1 MYSVLIMGGTD
12 FIGSE
17 LSKYFIN
24 KKYNVDIMTRGI
36 KPINY
41 NGIRNHLIC
50 DRKNETE
57 LKNIL
62 KERKYDFIYDLSG
75 KSKSDIEILLNNLN
89 LDNLKKYI
97 FILPKN
103 NNKFQLDN
111 EIKSIKNYIKS
122 ISIPYIIINYSN
134 IYGYENDKNRE
145 IAIFK
150 KIEKSQIIKVPKDK
164 KVNMQFIYIED
175 FIKNLYSLVKSNH
188 INETYN
194 VTNPQVISLE
204 EYINTYGE
212 IIGKK
217 PNIKYVD
224 KEVTDDEFKEDFN
237 INYLDID
244 KVIQHGLYIPNILF
258 RDGISKVYDSYKES
272 NKVKKTLKDKIA
284 KALQIV

>member
-1 MYSVLIMGGTD
+1 MCGHEKYKGGPHGEKNSMY
-12 FIGSE
+12 
-17 LSKYFIN
+17 LSTFLKN
-24 KKYNVDIMTRGI
+24 
-36 KPINY
+36 
-41 NGIRNHLIC
+41 NGINIIR
-50 DRKNETE
+50 
-57 LKNIL
+57 LKTGTPPRIL
-62 KERKYDFIYDLSG
+62 KSSINFDEVK
-75 KSKSDIEILLNNLN
+75 IENGDNNLLTFSN
-89 LDNLKKYI
+89 FYNAT
-97 FILPKN
+97 
-103 NNKFQLDN
+103 
-111 EIKSIKNYIKS
+111 
-122 ISIPYIIINYSN
+122 YSAIN
-134 IYGYENDKNRE
+134 IYGYEDNKNRE
-145 IAIFK
+145 SAIFK

-244 KVIQHGLYIPNILF
+244 KLIQHGLYIPNILF

-272 NKVKKTLKDKIA
+272 NQVKKTLKYRIV

>member
-103 NNKFQLDN
+103 NNKLQLDN
-111 EIKSIKNYIKS
+111 EVKSIKNYIKS

-134 IYGYENDKNRE
+134 IYGYEK
-145 IAIFK
+145 FSK
-150 KIEKSQIIKVPKDK
+150 IIK
-164 KVNMQFIYIED
+164 
-175 FIKNLYSLVKSNH
+175 
-188 INETYN
+188 T
-194 VTNPQVISLE
+194 
-204 EYINTYGE
+204 
-212 IIGKK
+212 
-217 PNIKYVD
+217 
-224 KEVTDDEFKEDFN
+224 
-237 INYLDID
+237 
-244 KVIQHGLYIPNILF
+244 
-258 RDGISKVYDSYKES
+258 R
-272 NKVKKTLKDKIA
+272 
-284 KALQIV
+284 

>member
-24 KKYNVDIMTRGI
+24 KRYNVDIMTRGI

-103 NNKFQLDN
+103 NNKLQLDN
-111 EIKSIKNYIKS
+111 EIRNIKNYIKS

-134 IYGYENDKNRE
+134 IYGFENNRNRE
-145 IAIFK
+145 LRLFK
-150 KIEKSQIIKVPKDK
+150 KIENSQMINVPKDK
-164 KVNMQFIYIED
+164 EMNMQFIHIED
-175 FIKNLYSLVKSNH
+175 FIRILYSIVRSNY
-188 INETYN
+188 INEIYN
-194 VTNPQVISLE
+194 VTNPQRISLE
-204 EYINTYGE
+204 ECISTYSE

-224 KEVTDDEFKEDFN
+224 KEVADDEFKEDFN
-237 INYLDID
+237 MDYLDID

-258 RDGISKVYDSYKES
+258 KDGISKVYDYYKES
-272 NKVKKTLKDKIA
+272 NKVKKTLKHKIA